1 MPIAAI
7 GIGMFLSGLNVSYKR
22 PACKKSKKHA
32 KLMLSWKGSRSM
44 GALISLI
51 LAGVGIFGRDTT
63 NRQKQEVLMAM
74 T

>member
-7 GIGMFLSGLNVSYKR
+7 GIGMFLSGVNVSYER
-22 PACKKSKKHA
+22 PAWKKTRRHG
-32 KLMLSWKGSRSM
+32 KLRISWKGSKSM

-63 NRQKQEVLMAM
+63 DRQK
-74 T
+74 

>member
-22 PACKKSKKHA
+22 PAWKKIKRHG
-32 KLMLSWKGSRSM
+32 KLIFSWKGSKGM
-44 GALISLI
+44 GALTSLI

-63 NRQKQEVLMAM
+63 DRQR
-74 T
+74 